1 MQKIKK
7 GRASDY
13 RTLFLSRL
21 GPGHERYQNIYIYL
35 ENPTKLCSQCWGV
48 RYQAPIFIEKW
59 ACIIP
64 TVKRSA
70 PKRIQ
75 NLRDSSFSVHGPLFN
90 CLPRCLRDMSNQP
103 INVFKSNL
111 DRLLR
116 LVPDK
121 PLVPGYTAMRSI
133 ESNSLL
139 DLKGAISDIP
149 FETVIPEDGD
159 EQMWC
164 WFGG

>member
-1 MQKIKK
+1 M
-7 GRASDY
+7 Y
-13 RTLFLSRL
+13 
-21 GPGHERYQNIYIYL
+21 
-35 ENPTKLCSQCWGV
+35 
-48 RYQAPIFIEKW
+48 
-59 ACIIP
+59 
-64 TVKRSA
+64 
-70 PKRIQ
+70 
-75 NLRDSSFSVHGPLFN
+75 SFSVHGPQLFN

-159 EQMWC
+159 EQM
-164 WFGG
+164 